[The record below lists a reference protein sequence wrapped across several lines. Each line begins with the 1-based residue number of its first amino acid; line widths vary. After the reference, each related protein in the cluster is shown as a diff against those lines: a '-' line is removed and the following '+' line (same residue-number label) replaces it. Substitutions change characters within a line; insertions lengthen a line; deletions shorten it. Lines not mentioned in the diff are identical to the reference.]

1 MTKRKLGYY
10 LVLPNVT
17 RLSWAVWKRDRDV
30 YTKTYKTNLI
40 PPLLEPILYLLAFG
54 FGLGAMLNDKNSAS
68 FGGIQYIQFIAPA
81 MIALTVMNAAS
92 FECTYGSFVR
102 MYYQKTFDAIMATPA
117 SVEDVIAGEMLW
129 GASKSMINAGI
140 MTGVMLAIGPVLK
153 IQLLSIYFALFIL
166 AVAFIGGM
174 LFAAVAMCFTAL
186 VPTLDHFNYYVFLII
201 TPMMLLCGTFFPLSS
216 LPQPIHS
223 VAMFLPLTHV
233 VIATRELALG
243 SVTAASGLSLL
254 ALATAAVILFI
265 IAVNLMRKR
274 LIK

>member
-1 MTKRKLGYY
+1 
-10 LVLPNVT
+10 
-17 RLSWAVWKRDRDV
+17 
-30 YTKTYKTNLI
+30 
-40 PPLLEPILYLLAFG
+40 
-54 FGLGAMLNDKNSAS
+54 
-68 FGGIQYIQFIAPA
+68 
-81 MIALTVMNAAS
+81 
-92 FECTYGSFVR
+92 
-102 MYYQKTFDAIMATPA
+102 
-117 SVEDVIAGEMLW
+117 
-129 GASKSMINAGI
+129 
-140 MTGVMLAIGPVLK
+140 
-153 IQLLSIYFALFIL
+153 
-166 AVAFIGGM
+166 
-174 LFAAVAMCFTAL
+174 
-186 VPTLDHFNYYVFLII
+186 VFLII